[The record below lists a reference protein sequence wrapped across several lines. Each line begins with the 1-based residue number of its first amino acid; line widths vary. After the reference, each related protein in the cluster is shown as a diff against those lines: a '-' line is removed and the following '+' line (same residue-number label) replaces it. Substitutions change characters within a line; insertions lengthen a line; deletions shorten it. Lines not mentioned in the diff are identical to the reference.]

1 MGKTILQ
8 LFQTETLL
16 GGVTAEQKYAI
27 RDIKTDIETQSKN
40 GILNATAFRGQNL
53 LRKRLSVKGEET
65 RFEAETTG
73 LNALMLL
80 AGPGIYGTEYFRV
93 KTKTTDSRDVMVEST
108 RAGVGG
114 NRGLLGGVL
123 KFIKNGP
130 KKLGGLLGIKFP
142 EQMIPSRFVERPEFK
157 AGESDLYEQI
167 AKIKKASEGNGFGR
181 FLQKN
186 VSGTFEQAGNQVLS
200 GALSAGKKAIETALF
215 GSRKAGAVRLGSKPE
230 GRRYYDVNSIYSDVV
245 DEENTD
251 VTLRTD
257 LSTKFHVLRKFSK
270 VDTFFPIRLQNF
282 FAKRFDDTQKNQN
295 NKIIS
300 YAYQIPYLGESI
312 YNYRNNI
319 NFIAFRKDDFLKS
332 KKAGIV
338 AVGNEMPKSTETPLT
353 DDGLPIPYTTTIDL
367 DTPNTPINER
377 NDLTTF
383 LSSYIEYELGQP
395 SRVSSRPKG
404 VGVSDKG
411 VPEDMGNYQPYS
423 KRNGTAQTQGY
434 DLQRGILS
442 YREIS
447 NGTDLMNLQGPMDST
462 TQTAKVGTLNKSL
475 DEIDFI
481 RLKFGSTTSDRYAYF
496 RGTISGYSES
506 YSPSYGQ
513 HQGIGM
519 AYPLYTFESI
529 ERTLQFNFKAYSLSL
544 DEHIACWERLQ
555 YLASLTMPQSF
566 TANEATNPPIIKFW
580 LGDMFDGRYSYIENL
595 TYTTDV
601 NFPWEIGLNSGSKA
615 DCYKLPMII
624 DISVTIHFIEN
635 MEDTISGDVIYDFW
649 KVRKANAQRTNNPAV
664 ASAIA
669 AQNQP
674 QNLPAVTVTS
684 SPKKKILPATTIP
697 TLPSKPIKLA
707 DVNIPKTLPTIPN
720 IQPLESSGN
729 KIGGAPVTT
738 NESPQSKISGETVP
752 TTPNVPSDVAA
763 ITNTPTG
770 TTNSTDKKGEA
781 DLPKYDVKR
790 QFGDIAVLGKGT
802 AKSDTLAMM
811 AAEYN
816 AVNEARVK
824 LAVPGGGSYNINVSE
839 VRGDSTHL
847 YLNKDGTY
855 TYESKYNVQFLNKR
869 TKSDTDL
876 EKEKKEFEAEQLKNW
891 KSEN

>member
-1 MGKTILQ
+1 VQKKATRR
-8 LFQTETLL
+8 
-16 GGVTAEQKYAI
+16 GV
-27 RDIKTDIETQSKN
+27 
-40 GILNATAFRGQNL
+40 GQN
-53 LRKRLSVKGEET
+53 V
-65 RFEAETTG
+65 
-73 LNALMLL
+73 
-80 AGPGIYGTEYFRV
+80 
-93 KTKTTDSRDVMVEST
+93 
-108 RAGVGG
+108 GVG
-114 NRGLLGGVL
+114 
-123 KFIKNGP
+123 
-130 KKLGGLLGIKFP
+130 
-142 EQMIPSRFVERPEFK
+142 
-157 AGESDLYEQI
+157 
-167 AKIKKASEGNGFGR
+167 
-181 FLQKN
+181 
-186 VSGTFEQAGNQVLS
+186 
-200 GALSAGKKAIETALF
+200 
-215 GSRKAGAVRLGSKPE
+215 
-230 GRRYYDVNSIYSDVV
+230 
-245 DEENTD
+245 
-251 VTLRTD
+251 
-257 LSTKFHVLRKFSK
+257 
-270 VDTFFPIRLQNF
+270 
-282 FAKRFDDTQKNQN
+282 
-295 NKIIS
+295 
-300 YAYQIPYLGESI
+300 
-312 YNYRNNI
+312 I
-319 NFIAFRKDDFLKS
+319 N
-332 KKAGIV
+332 
-338 AVGNEMPKSTETPLT
+338 
-353 DDGLPIPYTTTIDL
+353 
-367 DTPNTPINER
+367 
-377 NDLTTF
+377 
-383 LSSYIEYELGQP
+383 
-395 SRVSSRPKG
+395 
-404 VGVSDKG
+404 DKG
-411 VPEDMGNYQPYS
+411 VPADMGNYQPYS

-434 DLQRGILS
+434 NLQRGILS

-649 KVRKANAQRTNNPAV
+649 KVRKANVQRTNNPAV

-763 ITNTPTG
+763 ITNTPIG

-816 AVNEARVK
+816 AVKEARVK
-824 LAVPGGGSYNINVSE
+824 LAVPGGSYNINVKE

-855 TYESKYNVQFLNKR
+855 TYESKYNVQILDKR
-869 TKSDTDL
+869 TKSDVDL

>member
-1 MGKTILQ
+1 MAKTILE
-8 LFQTETLL
+8 LFQTENLL
-16 GGVTAEQKYAI
+16 GGITAEQKYAI
-27 RDIKTDIETQSKN
+27 RDIKRDIETQSKN

-53 LRKRLSVKGEET
+53 LRKRLSIKGKET

-186 VSGTFEQAGNQVLS
+186 ASGTFDQIGNQVLS

-230 GRRYYDVNSIYSDVV
+230 GRRYYDVKSIYSDVI

-251 VTLRTD
+251 I
-257 LSTKFHVLRKFSK
+257 KLRKDSSTTFNVFRALSK
-270 VDTFFPIRLQNF
+270 FGGT

-295 NKIIS
+295 NKVIS

-383 LSSYIEYELGQP
+383 LSSYITWESDPVNRIG
-395 SRVSSRPKG
+395 SRAKG
-404 VGVSDKG
+404 AGLNDKG
-411 VPEDMGNYQPYS
+411 VPADMGNYQPYS
-423 KRNGTAQTQGY
+423 KRNGTPQTQGY

-447 NGTDLMNLQGPMDST
+447 NGTDLMNLQGPNASKSH
-462 TQTAKVGTLNKSL
+462 TAVVGSLKKSL

-481 RLKFGSTTSDRYAYF
+481 PLKFASVNSDRYAYF
-496 RGTISGYSES
+496 RGTISGYSEA

-555 YLASLTMPQSF
+555 FLASLTMPQGF
-566 TANEATNPPIIKFW
+566 TATEATIPPIIYFW
-580 LGDMFDGRYSYIENL
+580 LGDMFKKRTAYIETL

-601 NFPWEIGLNSGSKA
+601 NFPWEIGLNSGSSA

-624 DISVTIHFIEN
+624 DISVTIHFIED
-635 MEDTISGDVIYDFW
+635 MADTTSGQAIYDFW
-649 KVRKANAQRTNNPAV
+649 GASIKRTNNPAI

-674 QNLPAVTVTS
+674 ANIPTTTVTP
-684 SPKKKILPATTIP
+684 SPKKKILPATPIP

-707 DVNIPKTLPTIPN
+707 DVNIPNSLPKIPN
-720 IQPLESSGN
+720 IQPMESVSN
-729 KIGGAPVTT
+729 KIGGSPIDTKVTQQ
-738 NESPQSKISGETVP
+738 PKDSGETTP
-752 TTPNVPSDVAA
+752 TTPPMPS
-763 ITNTPTG
+763 NTGNIANTATG
-770 TTNSTDKKGEA
+770 TSNSTNKEGEA

-824 LAVPGGGSYNINVSE
+824 LAVPGGSYNINVFE

-855 TYESKYNVQFLNKR
+855 TYESKYNVQFLDKR
-869 TKSDTDL
+869 TKSDADL

>member
-1 MGKTILQ
+1 MAKTILE
-8 LFQTETLL
+8 LFKTQNLAN
-16 GGVTAEQKYAI
+16 GKTAEETYAI
-27 RDIKTDIETQSKN
+27 RDIKTELETQSN
-40 GILNATAFRGQNL
+40 NSILNATAFRGQNL
-53 LRKRLSVKGEET
+53 LRKKLSVKGKET
-65 RFEAETTG
+65 RFEQEVTG

-167 AKIKKASEGNGFGR
+167 AKIKKASEGNGFGK

-186 VSGTFEQAGNQVLS
+186 ASGTFDQIGNQVLS
-200 GALSAGKKAIETALF
+200 GALSAGKKAVETALF

-230 GRRYYDVNSIYSDVV
+230 GRRYYDVKSIYSDVI

-251 VTLRTD
+251 I
-257 LSTKFHVLRKFSK
+257 KLRKDSSTTFNVFRALSK
-270 VDTFFPIRLQNF
+270 FGGT

-312 YNYRNNI
+312 YNYRNVI

-353 DDGLPIPYTTTIDL
+353 DDGLPIPYTTTVDF
-367 DTPNTPINER
+367 DTKAAPVPINER

-383 LSSYIEYELGQP
+383 LSSYVEYELGQP

-447 NGTDLMNLQGPMDST
+447 NGTDLMNLQGPMNST
-462 TQTAKVGTLNKSL
+462 TQTAKVGKLNKSL

-544 DEHIACWERLQ
+544 NEHIACWERLQ

-566 TANEATNPPIIKFW
+566 TANEATNPPVIKFW

-601 NFPWEIGLNSGSKA
+601 NFPWEIGLNSGSMA

-635 MEDTISGDVIYDFW
+635 MEDTISGDVIYDFS
-649 KVRKANAQRTNNPAV
+649 KVRKANLQRTNNPAI

-674 QNLPAVTVTS
+674 PNLPAVTVTS

-763 ITNTPTG
+763 IANTPTG

-790 QFGDIAVLGKGT
+790 QFGDIVVLGKGT
-802 AKSDTLAMM
+802 NKSDTLAMNS
-811 AAEYN
+811 AKFN
-816 AVNEARVK
+816 AVNEARTK
-824 LAVPGGGSYNINVSE
+824 LGVPDGSYNLNVFE
-839 VRGDSTHL
+839 ITGDSTHL
-847 YLNKDGTY
+847 YANRDGTY
-855 TYESKYNVQFLNKR
+855 TYESKYRVQYLEKI
-869 TKSDTDL
+869 TKSDADL

>member
-1 MGKTILQ
+1 MAKTILE
-8 LFQTETLL
+8 LFKTQNLAN
-16 GGVTAEQKYAI
+16 GKTAEETYAI
-27 RDIKTDIETQSKN
+27 RDIKTELETQSN
-40 GILNATAFRGQNL
+40 NSILNATAFRGQNL
-53 LRKRLSVKGEET
+53 LRKKLSVKGKET
-65 RFEAETTG
+65 RFEQEVTG

-167 AKIKKASEGNGFGR
+167 AKIKKASEGNGFGK

-186 VSGTFEQAGNQVLS
+186 ASGTFDQIGNQVLS
-200 GALSAGKKAIETALF
+200 GALSAGKKAVETALF

-230 GRRYYDVNSIYSDVV
+230 GRRYYDVKSIYSDVI
-245 DEENTD
+245 DEANTD
-251 VTLRTD
+251 I
-257 LSTKFHVLRKFSK
+257 KLRKDSSTTFNVFRALSK
-270 VDTFFPIRLQNF
+270 FGGT

-312 YNYRNNI
+312 YNYRNVI

-353 DDGLPIPYTTTIDL
+353 DDGLPIPYTTTVDF
-367 DTPNTPINER
+367 DTKAAPVPINER

-383 LSSYIEYELGQP
+383 LSSYVEYELGQP

-411 VPEDMGNYQPYS
+411 VPADMGNYQPYS
-423 KRNGTAQTQGY
+423 ERNGTAQTQGY

-447 NGTDLMNLQGPMDST
+447 NGTDLMNLQGPMNST
-462 TQTAKVGTLNKSL
+462 TQTAKVGKLNKSL

-544 DEHIACWERLQ
+544 NEHIACWERLQ

-566 TANEATNPPIIKFW
+566 TANEATNPPVIKFW

-601 NFPWEIGLNSGSKA
+601 NFPWEIGLNSGSMA

-635 MEDTISGDVIYDFW
+635 MEDTISGDVIYDFS
-649 KVRKANAQRTNNPAV
+649 KVRKANLQRTNNPAI

-674 QNLPAVTVTS
+674 PNLPAVTVTS

-763 ITNTPTG
+763 IANTPTG

-816 AVNEARVK
+816 AVNDARTK
-824 LAVPGGGSYNINVSE
+824 LGVPGGSYNINVYE

-847 YLNKDGTY
+847 YANRDGTY
-855 TYESKYNVQFLNKR
+855 TYESKYNVQFLDKR
-869 TKSDTDL
+869 TKSDADL

>member
-1 MGKTILQ
+1 MAKTILE
-8 LFQTETLL
+8 LFKTQNLAN
-16 GGVTAEQKYAI
+16 GKTAEETYAI
-27 RDIKTDIETQSKN
+27 RDIKTELETQSN
-40 GILNATAFRGQNL
+40 NSILNATAFRGQNL
-53 LRKRLSVKGEET
+53 LRKKLSVKGKET
-65 RFEAETTG
+65 RFEQEVTG

-167 AKIKKASEGNGFGR
+167 AKIKKASEGNGFGK

-186 VSGTFEQAGNQVLS
+186 ASGTFDQIGNQVLS
-200 GALSAGKKAIETALF
+200 GALSAGKKAVETALF

-230 GRRYYDVNSIYSDVV
+230 GRRYYDVKSIYSDVI

-251 VTLRTD
+251 I
-257 LSTKFHVLRKFSK
+257 KLRKDSSTTFNVFRALSK
-270 VDTFFPIRLQNF
+270 FGGT

-312 YNYRNNI
+312 YNYRNVI

-353 DDGLPIPYTTTIDL
+353 DDGLPIPYTTTVDF
-367 DTPNTPINER
+367 DTKAAPVPINER

-383 LSSYIEYELGQP
+383 LSSYVEYELGQP

-411 VPEDMGNYQPYS
+411 VPADMGNYQPYS
-423 KRNGTAQTQGY
+423 ERNGTAQTQGY

-447 NGTDLMNLQGPMDST
+447 NGTDLMNLQGPMNST
-462 TQTAKVGTLNKSL
+462 TQTAKVGKLNKSL

-544 DEHIACWERLQ
+544 NEHIACWERLQ

-566 TANEATNPPIIKFW
+566 TANEATNPPVIKFW

-601 NFPWEIGLNSGSKA
+601 NFPWEIGLNSGSMA

-635 MEDTISGDVIYDFW
+635 MEDTISGDVIYDFS
-649 KVRKANAQRTNNPAV
+649 KVRKANLQRTNNPAI

-674 QNLPAVTVTS
+674 PNLPAVTVTS

-763 ITNTPTG
+763 IANTPTG

-790 QFGDIAVLGKGT
+790 QFGDIVVLGKGT
-802 AKSDTLAMM
+802 NKSDTLAMNS
-811 AAEYN
+811 AKFN
-816 AVNEARVK
+816 AVNEARTK
-824 LAVPGGGSYNINVSE
+824 LGVPDGSYNLNVFE
-839 VRGDSTHL
+839 ITGDSTHL
-847 YLNKDGTY
+847 YANRDGTY
-855 TYESKYNVQFLNKR
+855 TYESKYRVQYLEKI
-869 TKSDTDL
+869 TKSDADL